1 MRSRVRGSGAVPD
14 DEPGRRD
21 NAGAGV
27 EEEDGPLIKGTV
39 LPVLYAGLAAFVGL
53 CVMLYLLQ
61 ERLIFLRQPLTDDA
75 RRAVR
80 ALPGVEEIE
89 VTAGDGTRLHGWLR
103 HGVDRVGS
111 TGKAAS
117 RGLVLYFG
125 GNAEEVSGQM
135 LDAARLAPWSVAALN
150 YRGYGLSGGRPSEA
164 ALAADALA
172 VYDRL
177 AARGDVDPERI
188 VVFGRSLGSG
198 VAVRLAANRPVRAAV
213 LVSPFDSLR
222 SLGRR
227 QYPFLPVSL
236 LLRHPFDSAARAPRI
251 EAPLLVLAGGRDRL
265 VPAASSQRL
274 HDEWSGPKRW
284 IFIPEA
290 DHNDIQAQPGYWPAI
305 REFLASLAPAP

>member
-1 MRSRVRGSGAVPD
+1 M
-14 DEPGRRD
+14 
-21 NAGAGV
+21 
-27 EEEDGPLIKGTV
+27 
-39 LPVLYAGLAAFVGL
+39 LPVLCIGLAAFVGL
-53 CVMLYLLQ
+53 CAVLYLLQ
-61 ERLIFLRQPLTDDA
+61 ERLIFLRQPLADDA
-75 RRAVR
+75 RHAVR

-103 HGVDRVGS
+103 HDVGNES
-111 TGKAAS
+111 RGEKVAS

-135 LDAARLAPWSVAALN
+135 LDADRLAPWSVAALN
-150 YRGYGLSGGRPSEA
+150 YRGYGLSEGRPSEA

-198 VAVRLAANRPVRAAV
+198 VAVRLAASRPVRAVV

-222 SLGRR
+222 SLGRS

-236 LLRHPFDSAARAPRI
+236 LLRHPFDSAAHAPWI

-265 VPAASSQRL
+265 VPAPLSRRL
-274 HDEWSGPKRW
+274 HDAWGGPKRW
-284 IFIPEA
+284 SFIPEA

-305 REFLASLAPAP
+305 AEFLASLGSAA